1 MSPANDRVGAMG
13 PEGRRPRDS
22 GFYALR
28 RFLAKDGAPAG
39 FAEWS
44 NQTMTCMVRDTLQD
58 FILNQPLHGLDS
70 DQVAVQYGITQGLS
84 MALQLITD
92 PSVLVPGIYG
102 KGSQP
107 EVDPSPVPRE
117 SFDTPADG
125 VSDQ

>member
-1 MSPANDRVGAMG
+1 MSPVADRVNAMG

-22 GFYALR
+22 GFHALR
-28 RFLAKDGAPAG
+28 RFLAKDGAAAG

-44 NQTMTCMVRDTLQD
+44 NQMMTSMVRDTLQD
-58 FILNQPLHGLDS
+58 FILNQPLRGLDS
-70 DQVAVQYGITQGLS
+70 DQVAVQFGITQGLS

-102 KGSQP
+102 RGSQP
-107 EVDPSPVPRE
+107 GTDSAPAPRE

-125 VSDQ
+125 VADQ

>member
-1 MSPANDRVGAMG
+1 MSPSSNRVNAMG

-28 RFLAKDGAPAG
+28 RFLAKDGAAAG

-44 NQTMTCMVRDTLQD
+44 NQMMTSLVRDTIQD
-58 FILNQPLHGLDS
+58 FILNQPLQGLDS

-84 MALQLITD
+84 MALQLLTD

-102 KGSQP
+102 KGTQSLAGP
-107 EVDPSPVPRE
+107 FELPPE

-125 VSDQ
+125 VSD